1 MIQQQFTP
9 IGPHGNFDCAACS
22 TQRSFDEHV
31 RFRSDLHAK
40 MAPHQGNGLDPV
52 ITAYWVEC
60 AVCHQKGPEFTDIL
74 TNARGK
80 AVHAWNELQ
89 FELYDKWQWAN
100 LR

>member
-1 MIQQQFTP
+1 MNDYDHV
-9 IGPHGNFDCAACS
+9 GSHGNFDCAPCTYS
-22 TQRSFDEHV
+22 RSLEERK
-31 RFRSDLHAK
+31 RFPSDLHAK
-40 MAPHQGNGLDPV
+40 MAPHQGNGEDPI

-60 AVCHQKGPEFTDIL
+60 PVCHQKGPEFTDIL

-89 FELYDKWQWAN
+89 IELFEKWQWAS